1 MKVFSFIDRIV
12 EVKKNESLT
21 AYYTLRGDEEFL
33 EAHFEGFPVMP
44 GVLLLEAVKQAAAV
58 FLEASLDARE
68 SRYRMVSAQ
77 EVRFGKFVKPG
88 NQLELSVRLVKAEEG
103 FYFFEGRIDHLGADS
118 HAAARGK
125 ALAAGFCME
134 LVKSI

>member
-44 GVLLLEAVKQAAAV
+44 GVLLLEAITQAAAA
-58 FLEASLDARE
+58 FLESSLGAHGQK
-68 SRYRMVSAQ
+68 YRMVSAQ

-88 NQLELSVRLVKAEEG
+88 SCLELSVRLVKAEEG
-103 FYFFEGRIDHLGADS
+103 SYFFEGRIDHLGGDS
-118 HAAARGK
+118 HTAARGK